1 MYGVL
6 IESIGKNKYKI
17 QFDNGAMNGVQ
28 SSILQLKQITFGLSP
43 QKLLLQH
50 PTIQVMLITAVLA
63 TVLTTESSSF
73 GSSSL
78 SKINRHLQTNLKIQ
92 WDISSQLK
100 TQIDEDEYVSLE
112 GIDNDAVDVVEED
125 GMGLEQEMN
134 IGDKNIPAYEDILP
148 LKYFQRLE
156 ATRKMIKQF
165 LGKTVTKVKT
175 KIKISITW
183 TIVEESVSPLET
195 KKIF

>member
-1 MYGVL
+1 MRRRCCCAHCWMERLCGHCLIIYLKTRVERVYGVL

-73 GSSSL
+73 GSSSF
-78 SKINRHLQTNLKIQ
+78 
-92 WDISSQLK
+92 
-100 TQIDEDEYVSLE
+100 
-112 GIDNDAVDVVEED
+112 VE
-125 GMGLEQEMN
+125 LEQEMN

-156 ATRKMIKQF
+156 ATRKIIKQF
-165 LGKTVTKVKT
+165 LVRTVTKVKT
-175 KIKISITW
+175 KIRISITW
-183 TIVEESVSPLET
+183 TFVEESVYRKRRRDPHRHH
-195 KKIF
+195 